1 MSKRNKGG
9 GKKFNNIKPGT
20 ICTLIHND
28 FVIFRIIRIN
38 AVGYPFSDLSVYNG
52 IDLVD
57 ITRGAH
63 CVAYTDLYREAT
75 KEEKELF
82 FKIVKEHSN
91 EDVYFKK

>member
-1 MSKRNKGG
+1 MR
-9 GKKFNNIKPGT
+9 KKFNNIKPGT
-20 ICTLIHND
+20 ICTLIHNN
-28 FVIFRIIRIN
+28 FIIFRIIRIN
-38 AVGYPFSDLSVYNG
+38 DVGYPFSDLSVYNG

-57 ITRGAH
+57 ITKGDH

-82 FKIVKEHSN
+82 FKIVKEHQN